1 MSGKRALQIIQ
12 HTESRRYAPYVF
24 LLTLA
29 LLCSLNLSQGS
40 EVSAN
45 STTAKLEVEPRIIGG
60 TQIPSAQTYP
70 FLAQTAGNKLCTAS
84 LIWPDILIS
93 AGQCADAFAS
103 GIFLGGIR
111 LDGSD
116 AVFHAVSEVLVH
128 PKYRVSAKPYDILL
142 VKLSTASSAK
152 FVNIPTPANA
162 PEGTAV
168 TVLGFGL
175 TSSGGNLPYAA
186 RQVSVKVSN
195 FKNCQAIYGSDVN
208 NSLQFCTST
217 VGGKGSCKG
226 DAGGPV
232 LDSNGN
238 LVGLVSFGAP
248 VCTTPNMPDVNTRLS
263 TFRKWTNRGICSL
276 SATPPT
282 SCKRRLRL
290 SHDEGAPEFTTNL
303 H

>member
-1 MSGKRALQIIQ
+1 MSGKRALRIIQ
-12 HTESRRYAPYVF
+12 QTESRRYAPYVF

-45 STTAKLEVEPRIIGG
+45 STTVKLEVEPRIVGG
-60 TQIPSAQTYP
+60 TQIPSAHSYP
-70 FLAQTAGNKLCTAS
+70 FLARSAGCTAS

-93 AGQCADAFAS
+93 AGHCALTFTN
-103 GIFLGGIR
+103 GVYIGGI
-111 LDGSD
+111 LYDASD

-128 PKYRVSAKPYDILL
+128 PKYPGNVGPYDILL

-168 TVLGFGL
+168 TVLGFGQ

-195 FKNCQAIYGSDVN
+195 FKNCQALFSFEIN
-208 NSLQFCTST
+208 NSLQFCTSSA
-217 VGGKGSCKG
+217 GGKGSCQG
-226 DAGGPV
+226 DSGGPV

-238 LVGLVSFGAP
+238 LVGLVSLGAA
-248 VCTTPNMPDVNTRLS
+248 VCTTPNMPNVNTRLS
-263 TFRKWTNRGICSL
+263 TFRKWINSGICSL

>member
-1 MSGKRALQIIQ
+1 MSGKKRALQIIQ
-12 HTESRRYAPYVF
+12 QTESRWYAPYVF

-45 STTAKLEVEPRIIGG
+45 STSAKLKVEPQIIGG
-60 TQIPSAQTYP
+60 TQIPSAHSYP
-70 FLAQTAGNKLCTAS
+70 FLARSAGCTAS
-84 LIWPDILIS
+84 LMWPDILIS
-93 AGQCADAFAS
+93 AGHCASTFFN
-103 GIFLGGIR
+103 GVYIGGI
-111 LDGSD
+111 LYDGSD
-116 AVFHAVSEVLVH
+116 SVFHAVSEVLVH
-128 PKYRVSAKPYDILL
+128 PKYLVNAAPYDILL

-168 TVLGFGL
+168 TVLGFGR
-175 TSSGGNLPYAA
+175 TSSGGNSPYAA

-195 FKNCQAIYGSDVN
+195 FKNCQALYGSDVN

-217 VGGKGSCKG
+217 AGGKGSCQG
-226 DAGGPV
+226 DSGGPV

-248 VCTTPNMPDVNTRLS
+248 VCTTPNIPNVNTRLS
-263 TFRKWTNRGICSL
+263 TFRKWINSEICSL